1 MDYEFGFTIQEM
13 AAAVLYLK
21 EELTYIQI
29 TEEIK
34 KSGFYTFKGEKTPE
48 QSVGKAL
55 RYYYK
60 GNNIFCKGF
69 WDGPSSRGKYSLIDN
84 KDVLAFHNIL
94 LAIELLKKREY
105 ERALTAIIEKAHS
118 LEEKFLI
125 NHFNYISHRKDNN
138 EIEGTLEEIQKL
150 CKKFATPA

>member
-21 EELTYIQI
+21 GELTFIQI
-29 TEEIK
+29 TEEIN
-34 KSGFYTFKGEKTPE
+34 KSGFYTFKGKTSE
-48 QSVGKAL
+48 QSVGRAL
-55 RYYYK
+55 RYDYK
-60 GNNIFCKGF
+60 DNNIFSKGF
-69 WDGPSSRGKYSLIDN
+69 WDGPRSRGKYSLIDN
-84 KDVLAFHNIL
+84 KDVLAFQNIL

-125 NHFNYISHRKDNN
+125 NHFNYKSHRKDNN